1 MSLLEGIN
9 DAFNSPPQSLGGFD
23 ELKNIRVMDVYKDG
37 YLVGRGLVGTLPYGA
52 GSIIRMVEDGKE
64 FNADA
69 HHPFGYGGVC
79 ISRLDWPV
87 VWPIKVEFTD

>member
-1 MSLLEGIN
+1 MLERIN
-9 DAFNSPPQSLGGFD
+9 AAFQSPPKSLGGFD
-23 ELKNIRVMDVYKDG
+23 ELKNIRQMDVYRDG

-52 GSIIRMVEDGKE
+52 GSIIQMEDGKE

-69 HHPFGYGGVC
+69 HHPFNGFGVC
-79 ISRLDWPV
+79 ISRHEWPV